1 MPTFNPVE
9 GEALVEKLMAAG
21 FSGIGL
27 ERFLSHEPGAAGV
40 QLSANGVK
48 VTVQKHS
55 HGKRHTVVYTGTR
68 LPKDSPIKETEDLAK
83 FLIAAAEYNKEV
95 EGKSRKAIDAILN
108 AFGVNGTNLEVCTK
122 DLHGRQ
128 VARFS
133 AGPHDLFYLSHAAR
147 STAAVKGQFRFVA
160 SYMYDS
166 ADEWEVDEGPQ
177 NSFYFSTVAQLLS
190 GLKELFSQPPV
201 PRKYERVENDIA
213 TLEEPGAFLDIIFEY
228 GLTWVS
234 SKDVD
239 TFRTTNC
246 QTTSRLLD
254 GDKQTI
260 KLYALGFKTAP
271 EKL

>member
-21 FSGIGL
+21 FSGVGL
-27 ERFLSHEPGAAGV
+27 ERFLSHEAGAAGV
-40 QLSANGVK
+40 QLSANGVI
-48 VTVQKHS
+48 VAVQKHS

-68 LPKDSPIKETEDLAK
+68 LPKDSPIKETDDIVQ

-95 EGKSRKAIDAILN
+95 ECKSKKAIDAILN
-108 AFGVNGTNLEVCTK
+108 VFGANGTKLDVRTK

-147 STAAVKGQFRFVA
+147 STAAVRGQFRFVA
-160 SYMYDS
+160 PDMYS
-166 ADEWEVDEGPQ
+166 SNDEWEENEGPE
-177 NSFYFSTVAQLLS
+177 NSFYFSTTAQLLS
-190 GLKELFSQPPV
+190 GLKEFFSHPTPT
-201 PRKYERVENDIA
+201 RKYERVENEIA
-213 TLEEPGAFLDIIFEY
+213 TLEDPGAFLDIIFEY

-239 TFRTTNC
+239 TFRTAHC
-246 QTTSRLLD
+246 ATTDRLLD
-254 GDKQTI
+254 GDKRTV
-260 KLYALGFKTAP
+260 KLYALGFKAAP
-271 EKL
+271 AKL

>member
-9 GEALVEKLMAAG
+9 GESLVEKLMAAG
-21 FSGIGL
+21 FSGLGL

-40 QLSANGVK
+40 QLSANGVI

-68 LPKDSPIKETEDLAK
+68 LPKDSPIKETDDLAQ

-95 EGKSRKAIDAILN
+95 EGKCQKAIDAILN
-108 AFGVNGTNLEVCTK
+108 VFGSTGTNLEVRTK

-133 AGPHDLFYLSHAAR
+133 AGPHDLFYLAHAAR

-160 SYMYDS
+160 PYMYGSD
-166 ADEWEVDEGPQ
+166 DEWEENEGPE
-177 NSFYFSTVAQLLS
+177 NSFYFSSTTQLLS
-190 GLKELFSQPPV
+190 GLKNLFSQPLPV
-201 PRKYERVENDIA
+201 RKYERVENDIA
-213 TLEEPGAFLDIIFEY
+213 TLEDPGAFLDIIFEY

-239 TFRTTNC
+239 TFRTANC
-246 QTTSRLLD
+246 QTTNRLLD
-254 GDKQTI
+254 GDRRTI
-260 KLYALGFKTAP
+260 KLYALGFKAAP